1 MTKLDKD
8 PSACWDR
15 MRWWRLLD
23 WAAART
29 WVMPLALVLVT
40 LGLHLAF
47 AWPALHPSQWEDHAV
62 AAGLRYPSQALSGV
76 WLMLLSAFYAGLP
89 AATVELVLSAFG
101 VLSGGVLAVLAY
113 GLLDDLLPSKLRAR
127 LRALPHGLALDR
139 CMLAWGAVLFAF
151 NESVWFACQA
161 PGVPLVRLLGVL
173 LAIRLTVNAFRR
185 DAYSRLQA
193 VAVLLGVMVSD
204 GVFSVWLFVLL
215 TGLVFWRSRV
225 KRLLTGNALSN
236 PLMLRSV
243 SVRITFAFALT
254 AVLALAA
261 DYAFYRIFGGVD
273 QSSFLPGDAVSVL
286 VGGFYTAAR
295 AVTSSAGWAVLLGF
309 TVLPLAL
316 VVLLQRRMLEPGAVA
331 SRLWLVVFGAA
342 AVLVWSQASG
352 IRGLCLRPA
361 FDDQFLT
368 ALVVLTGLF
377 AVVLALM
384 AVVVGLPAC
393 GNGRIAKCARWGLV
407 AFASVALL
415 AAILT
420 RVQVSRRALM
430 AVVDE
435 YCREVAWEGADAR
448 CVLTDGA
455 LDAGVELAAKCDG
468 RSLVAVSMVSGGD
481 ALAVKLR
488 QRGVEDAE
496 DLKALESG
504 AADALRYWMD
514 ARTNRLADVTA
525 QFGFDRRLSYMDGN
539 RPRVSGLLA
548 HFGGAAGKAE
558 REGIAAARALG
569 ERILAICAS
578 CDPEACG
585 DRLVAELFRFVQW
598 RVAETCRIRVRLRGV
613 GPDDPEKAADR
624 SLAERL
630 DAVNAQRAA
639 LARRAGPLAEH
650 HGAMLLPRESLKI
663 ALMRHDFTQAG
674 KFAEEV
680 LKTEP
685 LDPQANFALGMM
697 HYFNRQY
704 ARSLPC
710 LEKALV
716 TEGENPQLL
725 NNLSVVLLRLNRLKE
740 ALEYAERAE
749 RLAPRNPN
757 FRHTV
762 ERVQQ
767 KIRDSLGGG
776 GK

>member
-1 MTKLDKD
+1 MSKVK
-8 PSACWDR
+8 
-15 MRWWRLLD
+15 
-23 WAAART
+23 
-29 WVMPLALVLVT
+29 
-40 LGLHLAF
+40 LGLASLGRRGLDCITARAWLVPAALGLAALGFYLAF
-47 AWPALHPSQWEDHAV
+47 AWPALHPSQWTDHAV
-62 AAGLRYPSQALSGV
+62 AAGLRYPSRALSGV
-76 WLMLLSAFYAGLP
+76 WLMLLSALHAGMP
-89 AATVELVLSAFG
+89 AATVEFLLRTFG
-101 VLSGGVLAVLAY
+101 LLAGGLLAVLAY
-113 GLLDDLLPSKLRAR
+113 GLFDDFLPTKLRAR
-127 LRALPHGLALDR
+127 LRTLPNGLALER
-139 CMLAWGAVLFAF
+139 CMLAWGAALFVF
-151 NESVWFACQA
+151 NESVWCMCQA

-185 DAYSRLQA
+185 EAYSRLQA
-193 VAVLLGVMVSD
+193 VAALLGVMVSD
-204 GVFSVWLFVLL
+204 GVFTIWLFVLL
-215 TGLVFWRSRV
+215 TGLVYWRSRI
-225 KRLLTGNALSN
+225 KRLLSGNALTN

-243 SVRITFAFALT
+243 SVRVCFAFALT

-261 DYAFYRIFGGVD
+261 DYAFFRIFGGVSESD
-273 QSSFLPGDAVSVL
+273 FLPGDVASVL

-295 AVTSSAGWAVLLGF
+295 DVTSLAGWAVLAF
-309 TVLPLAL
+309 STVLPLAL
-316 VVLLQRRMLEPGAVA
+316 IVVLQRRLSEPGAVA
-331 SRLWLVVFGAA
+331 ARLWLVVLGVAA
-342 AVLVWSQASG
+342 LLVWSQSSG
-352 IRGLCLRPA
+352 VRGLCLMPA
-361 FDDQFLT
+361 FDDLFLT
-368 ALVVLTGLF
+368 ALVALAGLV
-377 AVVLALM
+377 AVVLAFM

-393 GNGRIAKCARWGLV
+393 GNGRFSKFARLGLV

-415 AAILT
+415 AALST
-420 RVQVSRRALM
+420 RMQTSRRTLM
-430 AVVDE
+430 EVVDA
-435 YCREVAWEGADAR
+435 YCREVAEEGADAR

-455 LDAGVELAAKCDG
+455 LDAGVELAAKCAG

-481 ALAVKLR
+481 ALAIKLR

-514 ARTNRLADVTA
+514 VRTNRLADVTA
-525 QFGFDRRLSYMDGN
+525 QFGFDRRPSYTDAN
-539 RPRVSGLLA
+539 RPRASGLLA
-548 HFGGAAGKAE
+548 HFGGEADEAE
-558 REGIAAARALG
+558 REGIAVARTLG

-578 CDPEACG
+578 CVPETCG
-585 DRLVAELFRFVQW
+585 DPLVAEMFRFVQW
-598 RVAETCRIRVRLRGV
+598 RVAETCRIRVRLKGV

-630 DAVNAQRAA
+630 DAVNAQRAS

-663 ALMRHDFTQAG
+663 ALMRHDFMQAS

-680 LKTEP
+680 LKTDP

-716 TEGENPQLL
+716 TERENPQLL

-740 ALEYAERAE
+740 ALDYAERAE
-749 RLAPRNPN
+749 RLAPGNPN

-776 GK
+776 VR